1 LTVATPNTVLRELRE
16 RTSSSRHPGEGLS
29 RQELAEKVNSHLWT
43 AHRQRVEVDAGY
55 IGKLERGVIR
65 WPGGAYRE
73 ALRSILRVSTD
84 AELGFGNT
92 RRAAVPVTGPGPA
105 TGTPGTVPE
114 TVDERHVRDVAGA
127 AELLSAWDHRHGG
140 WSLLEATLAQARWA
154 GELVRAGCPAPLRAP
169 LHRAVADLVGAC
181 GFKLFDTG
189 AHREASRYF
198 RFALEC
204 AEEAGDWHRRARIL
218 ARMVRLA
225 VETDQADKALTL
237 AEYGLVRADR
247 LSPVRQAMLHAAHA
261 KALAAML
268 RKQEALRAIGAADEA
283 FDRAPDDDF
292 ATLRTDR
299 YTRANLAGETG
310 EALATLRAGGCRDID
325 FGTRFALAQTGF
337 GDEYPRSRVL
347 AELKFAS
354 FTLATGDP
362 DEAAQIGHLALDTAE
377 RMRSGR
383 VNELV
388 RVLERE
394 VAEEN
399 SRAVRDLHDRIKV
412 AIGAH
417 DRPPRQS

>member
-1 LTVATPNTVLRELRE
+1 LTVATPNTVLRDLRE
-16 RTSSSRHPGEGLS
+16 RTPSSRYPGECLS
-29 RQELAEKVNSHLWT
+29 RQELAEKVNSCLWT
-43 AHRQRVEVDAGY
+43 THRQRVEVDAGY

-65 WPGGAYRE
+65 WPGGSYRE

-92 RRAAVPVTGPGPA
+92 RRTAVPVAEPGPSPA
-105 TGTPGTVPE
+105 GAPATVPGA
-114 TVDERHVRDVAGA
+114 VDERHVRDVAGA

-140 WSLLEATLAQARWA
+140 WSLLEGTLAQARWA
-154 GELVRAGCPAPLRAP
+154 GELVRADCPASLRAP
-169 LHRAVADLVGAC
+169 LRRAVADLVGAC

-268 RKQEALRAIGAADEA
+268 RKQEALRAIGAADDA
-283 FDRAPDDDF
+283 FDRATDDDF

-299 YTRANLAGETG
+299 YTRANLAGETC
-310 EALATLRAGGCRDID
+310 EALATLHAGGCGDID
-325 FGTRFALAQTGF
+325 FGTRFALAQNGF

-417 DRPPRQS
+417 DRPPR

>member
-1 LTVATPNTVLRELRE
+1 LTVATPNTVLRDLRE
-16 RTSSSRHPGEGLS
+16 RTSSSRYPGECLS

-65 WPGGAYRE
+65 WPGGSYRE
-73 ALRSILRVSTD
+73 ALRAILRVSTD

-92 RRAAVPVTGPGPA
+92 RRPAVPVAEPGPVPA
-105 TGTPGTVPE
+105 GAPGTVPDV
-114 TVDERHVRDVAGA
+114 VDERHVRDVAGA

-140 WSLLEATLAQARWA
+140 WSLLEGTLAQARWA

-283 FDRAPDDDF
+283 FDRASDEDV

-310 EALATLRAGGCRDID
+310 EALATLRAGDVD

-362 DEAAQIGHLALDTAE
+362 HEAAHIGHLALDTAE

-383 VNELV
+383 VDELV

-399 SRAVRDLHDRIKV
+399 SRAVRDLHDRIKLT
-412 AIGAH
+412 IGAH
-417 DRPPRQS
+417 DRPSR

>member
-1 LTVATPNTVLRELRE
+1 MATPNTVLRELRE
-16 RTSSSRHPGEGLS
+16 RTSSSRYPGEGLS

-43 AHRQRVEVDAGY
+43 THRQRVEVDAGY

-65 WPGGAYRE
+65 WPGGSYRE
-73 ALRSILRVSTD
+73 ALRTILRVSTD

-92 RRAAVPVTGPGPA
+92 RRAAVPVAEPGP
-105 TGTPGTVPE
+105 VPSGVPD

-154 GELVRAGCPAPLRAP
+154 RELVRAGCPAPLRAP
-169 LHRAVADLVGAC
+169 LHQAVADLVGAC

-225 VETDQADKALTL
+225 VETGQADQALTL

-283 FDRAPDDDF
+283 FDRASDDDF
-292 ATLRTDR
+292 ATLPTDR
-299 YTRANLAGETG
+299 YTRANLAGETC
-310 EALATLRAGGCRDID
+310 EALATLRTD
-325 FGTRFALAQTGF
+325 FGASFTLAQNGF

-362 DEAAQIGHLALDTAE
+362 AEAARIGHVALDTAE

-383 VNELV
+383 VDELV

-399 SRAVRDLHDRIKV
+399 SRAVRDLHDRLRSSV
-412 AIGAH
+412 C
-417 DRPPRQS
+417 R